1 MEAERKFIS
10 LQVRHESLEKNH
22 SITKQRYARL
32 KVSVHVQTFVG
43 QWRSNCVR
51 NNSRPS
57 IFYLLLLENFFVK
70 IGRLLFTVYICSIYL
85 KLIITSPPTH
95 THTHTQAEMSA
106 LFCRYSSTS
115 ADSNHLQR
123 LQRALSQSQ
132 SENEGLRNKMR
143 KLETQLSDSTSLQD
157 QRKLVSAFVDFG
169 DKAEYIQ
176 FLEHEIDQ
184 AK

>member
-1 MEAERKFIS
+1 
-10 LQVRHESLEKNH
+10 
-22 SITKQRYARL
+22 
-32 KVSVHVQTFVG
+32 
-43 QWRSNCVR
+43 
-51 NNSRPS
+51 
-57 IFYLLLLENFFVK
+57 
-70 IGRLLFTVYICSIYL
+70 
-85 KLIITSPPTH
+85 
-95 THTHTQAEMSA
+95 MSA

-132 SENEGLRNKMR
+132 SENEGLRNKIH
-143 KLETQLSDSTSLQD
+143 KVETQLADSTSTSLQD

-176 FLEHEIDQ
+176 FLEHEIDL